1 MLLVTS
7 EGPLLSLGAVQLVGV
22 DVRRRRAAP
31 PMLGGRLPLQRR
43 RPRRRRPRRPRCRC
57 AGGGLL
63 EGGVVGRGGG
73 QGGVARVLAGSVVPE
88 AVVVVI

>member
-43 RPRRRRPRRPRCRC
+43 RPRRRPRRPRRRRR

-63 EGGVVGRGGG
+63 EGRVVGRGGS
-73 QGGVARVLAGSVVPE
+73 QGGVARVLSGVVPE
-88 AVVVVI
+88 AVIVVI